1 LDSSSFYILHEK
13 MPFTNEYAKILYY
26 RMLAGEGAED
36 IAEKEDVSV
45 DEILELA
52 NMGLSQKN
60 DIAPSLKQIIDESV
74 DLSISPTPVNVKKV
88 SRNQE
93 NLINYRKLGRELPKC
108 VNSGCTRFVAI
119 RHWNDG
125 LIPSLKTE
133 CTSCSTARKSGKV
146 IEGIKFEKKHYCENK
161 DGRLGF
167 MCPCDQSRY
176 GEFPTDCYHM
186 DHINGNH
193 SDNRPENIMT
203 LCMMCHT
210 IKGKRDGDFNGT
222 KTTSLRFD
230 QQVSS

>member
-1 LDSSSFYILHEK
+1 MLPEK
-13 MPFTNEYAKILYY
+13 MPFSNEYAKILHH
-26 RMLAGEGAED
+26 RLLAGEGAED
-36 IAEKEDVSV
+36 IAEEEDVSV

-52 NMGLSQKN
+52 NMCISDKN
-60 DIAPSLKQIIDESV
+60 DVAPISKQIIGG
-74 DLSISPTPVNVKKV
+74 SPDVNVSQTPVNVKKV
-88 SRNQE
+88 SRNKE

-108 VNSGCTRFVAI
+108 VNSGCIRFVAV

-133 CTSCSTARKSGKV
+133 CTTCSTARKSGKV
-146 IEGIKFEKKHYCENK
+146 IEGITFEKKHYCENK
-161 DGRLGF
+161 DSHLGF

-176 GEFPTDCYHM
+176 AEFPTDCYHM

-193 SDNRPENIMT
+193 SDNRPENITT

-222 KTTSLRFD
+222 KTTSLRFG
-230 QQVSS
+230 QQVPS